1 MSQPQRRDEIDL
13 FVDDL
18 LANPDRAEELKGKL
32 RQTFGDADADRVAP
46 EKRRAQLRLLTL
58 CNDAEGFWDNV
69 PV

>member
-1 MSQPQRRDEIDL
+1 MGRTQRRDEIDL

-32 RQTFGDADADRVAP
+32 RQTFGTEATP

-58 CNDAEGFWDNV
+58 CNDAEALWDNV
-69 PV
+69 PL

>member
-18 LANPDRAEELKGKL
+18 LANPHRAEELKGML
-32 RQTFGDADADRVAP
+32 RQTFGDRRTTP

-58 CNDAEGFWDNV
+58 CNDAEALWDNV
-69 PV
+69 PL

>member
-1 MSQPQRRDEIDL
+1 MSQTQRRDEIDL

-32 RQTFGDADADRVAP
+32 RQAFGDAETGRMTP

-58 CNDAEGFWDNV
+58 CNDAEALWDNV
-69 PV
+69 PL

>member
-1 MSQPQRRDEIDL
+1 MSQTQRRDEIDL

-18 LANPDRAEELKGKL
+18 LANPDRAEELKGRL
-32 RQTFGDADADRVAP
+32 RRTFGEDATP

-58 CNDAEGFWDNV
+58 CNDAEALWDNV